1 LSKTGSDMQH
11 NPYEE
16 NLKVYTDDLAVSY
29 MPAVKAMAARLKERL
44 PSSVEFNDLVS
55 IGLEELVKL
64 ARRYDP
70 KQNDNFW
77 GYAQKRIYGSM
88 LDFLRS
94 LDPVSRGE
102 RKTIK
107 EIEKITESYLAE
119 HDTEPDD
126 EYIAKELGIDTEKVR
141 KARNAG
147 EIYNVMPIEEQMNF
161 FENVTL
167 KIEQEELI
175 ESIKKVLK
183 TMSEKEQLII
193 QLYYF
198 EELSLKEIS
207 EILGVTESRISQIHK
222 KVIKKLREEL
232 NG

>member
-1 LSKTGSDMQH
+1 MMRAVV
-11 NPYEE
+11 NPYEQ
-16 NLKVYTDDLAVSY
+16 NLKTYRDELAVNY

-94 LDPVSRGE
+94 LDTVSRSD
-102 RKTIK
+102 RKIIK
-107 EIEKITESYLAE
+107 DIEKIVENYVAE
-119 HDTEPDD
+119 YDVEPDD
-126 EYIAKELGIDTEKVR
+126 EYIAEILGIDVEKVK
-141 KARNAG
+141 KAKTAG

-161 FENVTL
+161 FENVSI
-167 KIEQEELI
+167 KIEEEELI
-175 ESIKKVLK
+175 EAIKKILK

-222 KVIKKLREEL
+222 NVIKKLRKKL

>member
-1 LSKTGSDMQH
+1 MMQSTI

-16 NLKVYTDDLAVSY
+16 NLNTYRNELAVNY

-55 IGLEELVKL
+55 VGLEELVKL

-94 LDPVSRGE
+94 LDTISRSD
-102 RKTIK
+102 RKIIK
-107 EIEKITESYLAE
+107 DIEKVVESYVAE
-119 HDTEPDD
+119 YDMEPDD
-126 EYIAKELGIDTEKVR
+126 EYIAEVLGIDIEKVK
-141 KARNAG
+141 KAKTAG
-147 EIYNVMPIEEQMNF
+147 KIYNVMPIKEQMNF
-161 FENVTL
+161 FENVTK
-167 KIEQEELI
+167 KIEEEELI
-175 ESIKKVLK
+175 ETIKKILK
-183 TMSEKEQLII
+183 TMSKKEQLII

-207 EILGVTESRISQIHK
+207 EIFGVTESKISQIHK
-222 KVIKKLREEL
+222 KAIKKLRNEL